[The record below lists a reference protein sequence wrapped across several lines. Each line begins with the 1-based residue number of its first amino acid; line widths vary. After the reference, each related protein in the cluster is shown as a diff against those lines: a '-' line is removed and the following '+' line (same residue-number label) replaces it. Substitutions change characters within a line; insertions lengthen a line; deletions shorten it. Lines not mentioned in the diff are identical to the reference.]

1 MESETSIELR
11 ARSLSEFGE
20 HDRASD
26 GELAVVVCDFT
37 PSRPTKSK
45 LKKVK
50 KTCFFLPRGK
60 RVRWNGGFC
69 EKSIFVREEMG
80 QLGRLVI
87 VF

>member
-1 MESETSIELR
+1 MESFIELR
-11 ARSLSEFGE
+11 ARSLLEFGE
-20 HDRASD
+20 LYRASD
-26 GELAVVVCDFT
+26 GELAVVVFDFT

-60 RVRWNGGFC
+60 RVCWYGRFC
-69 EKSIFVREEMG
+69 EKSIFVREELG